1 MRKFLES
8 LFGTSKGQAN
18 MQDIR
23 VSKECRLFVSVES
36 ASNIV
41 CYAAKGL
48 VQDDM
53 KRGAL
58 EYHLKTRYDQIKNSF
73 NFIPDEVVSCWRFAN
88 IDKTPIMDEKYQ
100 AFVNFLRGKKAEK
113 SVSLREYSFRKENKL
128 DEKTPIDESSFKN
141 WCRIQDSRLLD
152 NSFKGDAVRL
162 KELMDADEY
171 DEKAKTGIAEIM
183 KRYLPSDQL
192 LARLLKVIEE
202 KDDLEKR
209 VTVYKDVEEII
220 EGSNYY
226 EITSINDIEMLFN
239 MPVDDMRSI
248 HILTFELLRD
258 ELENNK
264 ANKHFKFIS
273 SLKEECDLGRIKK
286 QILEYHSMH
295 GGLTA
300 EEERFKMNLDEKG
313 LKADLK
319 EKLMLQ
325 GRYVDDDTPG
335 GSGKYAVVG
344 KMGTDDKIA
353 VGPVRTET
361 ENQEDGHS
369 SKPNFGDMLREK
381 MSLAKTVGRPS
392 SVPAA
397 GPAPEKEPDV
407 LPDTGKEIRHTLE
420 RLSRGTLLRKEIDRY
435 KDCPEITRAQL
446 EWVFEQ
452 PFITPDSLIS
462 NGTMIGSIMN
472 TRFFK
477 YLEKRIE
484 AYNGYV
490 NNQFS
495 TVDVNLISIYATIL
509 SNDIKYYSGKIG
521 NGDGKSGMEPE
532 YEVEIQ
538 RLILENRSTLMVLE
552 PLLQQIKE
560 ERENERLMA
569 AVDQLHLWTETV
581 FNLDIDDQKRHEAA
595 EKWISLV
602 FLWRDSRKF
611 ILDVLKEIEH
621 FNTAGSSAFLY
632 SELAIQMGLAQYSS
646 AGVKFNSPERYDI
659 LKGNKLTWLDC
670 IVCQLFVGVARMDYE
685 YTAKEALDKVKTVRS
700 YFEENRKK
708 LPPWIV
714 KDEMLKE
721 IDIQLATEKIGVYQE
736 LARYTQDWFS
746 GKEVPDMF
754 MLKVKLDDISR
765 HANEQRKQF
774 LAANEAKTAKK
785 KEIPAEKVENEQKN
799 TTQEGPVSPSKSNEE
814 ETPHADRQPERE
826 DDTVPFHSGC
836 EIDFGLGDE
845 FTAGEE
851 KEIDESMLETAEISD
866 DALAQ
871 AINMEEEDNAAVD
884 SPKENKD
891 DTGKDTKNSLPSPLY
906 FVPDRDGQDFMDP
919 TDPDWTWEKSHLYA
933 ALDEETRTKFWTD
946 KPERYLLLCM
956 SPDAVEAYIQ
966 SSISPDER
974 NSWENFYRMLNNRN
988 KSWVSESNEM
998 RRLIWE
1004 TVESIIQKITS
1015 PAKDTF

>member
-1 MRKFLES
+1 M
-8 LFGTSKGQAN
+8 
-18 MQDIR
+18 
-23 VSKECRLFVSVES
+23 
-36 ASNIV
+36 
-41 CYAAKGL
+41 
-48 VQDDM
+48 
-53 KRGAL
+53 
-58 EYHLKTRYDQIKNSF
+58 
-73 NFIPDEVVSCWRFAN
+73 
-88 IDKTPIMDEKYQ
+88 
-100 AFVNFLRGKKAEK
+100 
-113 SVSLREYSFRKENKL
+113 
-128 DEKTPIDESSFKN
+128 
-141 WCRIQDSRLLD
+141 
-152 NSFKGDAVRL
+152 
-162 KELMDADEY
+162 
-171 DEKAKTGIAEIM
+171 
-183 KRYLPSDQL
+183 
-192 LARLLKVIEE
+192 
-202 KDDLEKR
+202 
-209 VTVYKDVEEII
+209 
-220 EGSNYY
+220 
-226 EITSINDIEMLFN
+226 
-239 MPVDDMRSI
+239 
-248 HILTFELLRD
+248 
-258 ELENNK
+258 
-264 ANKHFKFIS
+264 
-273 SLKEECDLGRIKK
+273 
-286 QILEYHSMH
+286 
-295 GGLTA
+295 
-300 EEERFKMNLDEKG
+300 
-313 LKADLK
+313 
-319 EKLMLQ
+319 
-325 GRYVDDDTPG
+325 
-335 GSGKYAVVG
+335 
-344 KMGTDDKIA
+344 
-353 VGPVRTET
+353 
-361 ENQEDGHS
+361 
-369 SKPNFGDMLREK
+369 
-381 MSLAKTVGRPS
+381 
-392 SVPAA
+392 
-397 GPAPEKEPDV
+397 
-407 LPDTGKEIRHTLE
+407 
-420 RLSRGTLLRKEIDRY
+420 
-435 KDCPEITRAQL
+435 
-446 EWVFEQ
+446 
-452 PFITPDSLIS
+452 
-462 NGTMIGSIMN
+462 
-472 TRFFK
+472 
-477 YLEKRIE
+477 
-484 AYNGYV
+484 
-490 NNQFS
+490 
-495 TVDVNLISIYATIL
+495 
-509 SNDIKYYSGKIG
+509 
-521 NGDGKSGMEPE
+521 
-532 YEVEIQ
+532 
-538 RLILENRSTLMVLE
+538 
-552 PLLQQIKE
+552 
-560 ERENERLMA
+560 
-569 AVDQLHLWTETV
+569 HLWTETV

>member
-273 SLKEECDLGRIKK
+273 SLKEEYDLGRIKK

-344 KMGTDDKIA
+344 KMGTDDKI
-353 VGPVRTET
+353 
-361 ENQEDGHS
+361 
-369 SKPNFGDMLREK
+369 
-381 MSLAKTVGRPS
+381 
-392 SVPAA
+392 AA